1 MRHLAAP
8 CRNAVGEAVCGGF
21 ILFIYGLACR
31 GTLMTK
37 LSIFDF
43 DSPERRAGRT
53 TKAFRF
59 VWAVFSWTLAFSA
72 VTVATM
78 AFIRWRHMM

>member
-1 MRHLAAP
+1 
-8 CRNAVGEAVCGGF
+8 
-21 ILFIYGLACR
+21 
-31 GTLMTK
+31 MTK

-43 DSPERRAGRT
+43 DSPERREGRKT
-53 TKAFRF
+53 MAFRF

-78 AFIRWRHMM
+78 AFIRWRHLM

>member
-1 MRHLAAP
+1 
-8 CRNAVGEAVCGGF
+8 
-21 ILFIYGLACR
+21 
-31 GTLMTK
+31 MTK

-53 TKAFRF
+53 TRAFRF
-59 VWAVFSWTLAFSA
+59 AWAVFSWTLAFSA